1 MNKYNMQLP
10 EFKAFQIIRLGN
22 NTLSNTKHLFNI
34 SGYYPLI
41 IGKGDIMPKVWM
53 YALIDGKVINV
64 VSNSFS
70 QIFPIKFDYNE
81 STHRLVYKFIDQA
94 TNKEICLL
102 NVVAQENE
110 CKIEE
115 LNLYPLG
122 LKIRLDGETLVLG
135 NVNME
140 NNNFTGN
147 TFVSVE

>member
-1 MNKYNMQLP
+1 MQLP

-41 IGKGDIMPKVWM
+41 IGKGDLIPKVWM
-53 YALIDGKVINV
+53 YALIDGQIINV
-64 VSNSFS
+64 VNNSFS

-102 NVVAQENE
+102 NVVAQGNE

>member
-1 MNKYNMQLP
+1 MNKYNMKLP
-10 EFKAFQIIRLGN
+10 EFKAYQILRLGN

-34 SGYYPLI
+34 LGYYPLI

-81 STHRLVYKFIDQA
+81 STHRLIYKFINQA
-94 TNKEICLL
+94 TNEEIRLL
-102 NVVAQENE
+102 NIVAQGNE

-115 LNLYPLG
+115 LNLNPLG
-122 LKIRLDGETLVLG
+122 LKIRLDGETLLVG
-135 NVNME
+135 NVNIDHS
-140 NNNFTGN
+140 NFTGN
-147 TFVSVE
+147 TFVSAE